1 MQEDEIR
8 QIVLKNYEQGFH
20 CAESIAR
27 TIHELFP
34 EQSGPVDRVA
44 SGFCGG
50 IGRCHEDV
58 CGALSGGVIALGSM
72 YGREKGHGNI
82 DRLVALSAEF
92 RRRFVSEFDTT
103 VCKDVIENSKR
114 MPGTADCKD
123 VTSCAALILFRLIEE
138 NGS

>member
-8 QIVLKNYEQGFH
+8 QIVLKHYSQGFH
-20 CAESIAR
+20 CAESISR

-34 EQSGPVDRVA
+34 EQSGPVDKVA

-50 IGRCHEDV
+50 IGRTHEDV

-72 YGREKGHGNI
+72 YGREQGDGNI

-92 RRRFVSEFDTT
+92 RRRFVSEFGTT

-114 MPGTADCKD
+114 MPGIADCKD
-123 VTSCAALILFRLIEE
+123 VTGRAASILFRLIEE
-138 NGS
+138 NGA